1 VPKTGGVEERYTFP
15 GSAVEPPTYFV
26 HFNGGKSPLNADSG
40 MQTYEDIRQKIYV
53 TNFSRWQNSTRG
65 GGGSSFRM
73 DADTVDKKWWELG
86 RN

>member
-1 VPKTGGVEERYTFP
+1 MPKTGGVEERYTFP

-65 GGGSSFRM
+65 GGVFLQ
-73 DADTVDKKWWELG
+73 DG
-86 RN
+86 RGHRG